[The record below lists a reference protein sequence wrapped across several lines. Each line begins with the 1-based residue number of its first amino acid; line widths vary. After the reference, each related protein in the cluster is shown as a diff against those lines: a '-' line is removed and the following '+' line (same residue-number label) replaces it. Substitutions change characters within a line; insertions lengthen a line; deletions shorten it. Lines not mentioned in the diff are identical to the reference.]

1 MAHRVG
7 AHPQGIGAAASM
19 NQGRAVNIAFVLL
32 LHLALLWAFT
42 RPLAQRVRY
51 DERVWIHWLA
61 PVAPRPQE
69 IAAPRRRTAVRQPVT
84 PPAGRLSAQREPA
97 PAAAA
102 QDSAAAA
109 PPAVAEPPRDDHAL
123 FAESPAPGKLPP
135 DVMQQALKSIGDIDR
150 QLRAENPQALSA
162 PANSLNARLAKGIA
176 AAHAAVKPKWFE
188 PARIELIS
196 PPNDPNRIYRVT
208 TALGDYCLYYA
219 DKNSAIGSAKSGQVG
234 FGQPKAAPCPI
245 PF

>member
-1 MAHRVG
+1 MK
-7 AHPQGIGAAASM
+7 
-19 NQGRAVNIAFVLL
+19 QGRAAKIAFIVP
-32 LHLALLWAFT
+32 LHLALLWAVT
-42 RPLAQRVRY
+42 RPLAQRVEY
-51 DERVWIHWLA
+51 DGRVWIHWLK
-61 PVAPRPQE
+61 PVAPRPQDRT
-69 IAAPRRRTAVRQPVT
+69 APAVRQPVM
-84 PPAGRLSAQREPA
+84 
-97 PAAAA
+97 
-102 QDSAAAA
+102 A
-109 PPAVAEPPRDDHAL
+109 PPVARLPARQEPMPADVDQPSDAAEPPRDDHAL
-123 FAESPAPGKLPP
+123 FAESPAPAPDRLPP

-150 QLRAENPQALSA
+150 QLRAEHPQALSA
-162 PANSLNARLAKGIA
+162 PANSPNARLAKGIA